1 METAGKELKVS
12 AIKNGT
18 VLDHVPANKL
28 FEVITILGLRDCP
41 NQITFGM
48 NLDSKLL
55 GKKAIIKIADRFFEE
70 TEINKVALVAPDAK
84 INIIKDFEVV
94 EKKVLKVP
102 EQIIGIVKC
111 ANPKCVT
118 NHQPIATKFV
128 TTYENGEL
136 KLHCHYCEKNTS
148 SDNLK
153 IITEN

>member
-1 METAGKELKVS
+1 MEKGSKELKVS

-28 FEVITILGLRDCP
+28 FEVITILGLKDCP
-41 NQITFGM
+41 NQVTFGM

-55 GKKAIIKIADRFFEE
+55 GKKAIIKMADRFFEE

-102 EQIIGIVKC
+102 EQIVGIVRC

-118 NHQPIATKFV
+118 NHQPITTKFE
-128 TTYENGEL
+128 TTYENGVL

-148 SDNLK
+148 SENLK
-153 IITEN
+153 IIREK

>member
-28 FEVITILGLRDCP
+28 FEVITILGLKDCP
-41 NQITFGM
+41 NQVTFGM

-118 NHQPIATKFV
+118 NHQPIATKFE
-128 TTYENGEL
+128 TTFEKGEL

-148 SDNLK
+148 SENLK
-153 IITEN
+153 IIREK